1 MNTTWSREQVQA
13 LVDEGGFYYQN
24 IELPYGLATGGTDRS
39 PTARAIF
46 PDDMTGKTVL
56 DLGCKF
62 GFFCFEALKRGA
74 KRAVGVDVDSY
85 SLERARR
92 LADCLGLDASF
103 ELYDIEK
110 EPIRER
116 FDYVLCLNL
125 LHHLRNPLTALERLA
140 AVTDERLI
148 LESATMGRHDRR
160 RLRLSPFETLL
171 LRRRPILYA
180 SRNGT
185 SDRRN
190 VQKFFITP
198 SAIENLLRYQ
208 SNAFARVDAHPS
220 DHKNR
225 YISVAHRRR
234 IGELV
239 VVAGA
244 TGSGSAALAQQLAS
258 GGAPELAALAGTG
271 DGSGFVSV
279 DANDFSEF
287 SEPAAERLIL
297 HYDILR
303 PHRRSAKTHA
313 RDEVMDVLRCAT
325 ARDLRDALAAAGAAA
340 PQLRVGAGVVRDPR
354 RLVLRRAPAPE
365 AARGV
370 RGPAGAPRPLS
381 ALVRVRERRGGAT
394 LRGDSGQRAARR
406 EPRGLAA
413 FAAGG
418 WSEHR
423 MSRAYGAA
431 VGLLDLESDTERKQ
445 LHAWHFERVPLCAES
460 EP

>member
-1 MNTTWSREQVQA
+1 MITTWSREQVQS

-39 PTARAIF
+39 PTARTIF

-92 LADCLGLDASF
+92 LADCLGLDATF

-185 SDRRN
+185 SGRRN

-208 SNAFARVDAHPS
+208 SNAFARVDKHPS

-258 GGAPELAALAGTG
+258 GQAPELAALAGTG

-279 DANDFSEF
+279 DANDFSEL
-287 SEPAAERLIL
+287 SEPAVERLIL

-313 RDEVMDVLRCAT
+313 RDEVMDVLRCARRVT
-325 ARDLRDALAAAGAAA
+325 FVTLWRPPEVLRRSYESEPVSFATRAGWFFEGRRRRKLLAEFAD
-340 PQLRVGAGVVRDPR
+340 PQELLGHYRRWFQFASGAGVRHFVVTPDSEPR
-354 RLVLRRAPAPE
+354 VASLEAWQRAP
-365 AARGV
+365 
-370 RGPAGAPRPLS
+370 
-381 ALVRVRERRGGAT
+381 RGG
-394 LRGDSGQRAARR
+394 
-406 EPRGLAA
+406 
-413 FAAGG
+413 
-418 WSEHR
+418 
-423 MSRAYGAA
+423 GA
-431 VGLLDLESDTERKQ
+431 SI
-445 LHAWHFERVPLCAES
+445 P
-460 EP
+460 

>member
-1 MNTTWSREQVQA
+1 MNTTWSKEQVQA

-24 IELPYGLATGGTDRS
+24 IDLPYGLSTGGTDRS

-74 KRAVGVDVDSY
+74 KRAVGVEVDPY

-92 LADCLGLDASF
+92 LADCLGLNATF
-103 ELYDIEK
+103 ELADIEQ
-110 EPIRER
+110 EPIHER

-148 LESATMGRHDRR
+148 LESATMGRHDRQ
-160 RLRLSPFETLL
+160 RLQLSPFETLL

-198 SAIENLLRYQ
+198 TAIENLLRYQ
-208 SNAFARVDAHPS
+208 SNAFARVDSQPS
-220 DHKNR
+220 DHKDR

-244 TGSGSAALAQQLAS
+244 TGSGSATLARQLAS
-258 GGAPELAALAGTG
+258 GQAPEVAALAGTG
-271 DGSGFVSV
+271 NGSGFTLV

-287 SEPAAERLIL
+287 SEPAVDRLLL

-313 RDEVMDVLRCAT
+313 RDEVMDVLRCA
-325 ARDLRDALAAAGAAA
+325 
-340 PQLRVGAGVVRDPR
+340 QRVTFVTLWRPPE
-354 RLVLRRAPAPE
+354 LLRRSYESEPVSFAT
-365 AARGV
+365 R
-370 RGPAGAPRPLS
+370 AGWFF
-381 ALVRVRERRGGAT
+381 EGRRRRKLLAEFADPQELTGHYRRWFDFA
-394 LRGDSGQRAARR
+394 SGTHIRHIVVSPDA
-406 EPRGLAA
+406 EPRLASLEA
-413 FAAGG
+413 WQRSPQGG
-418 WSEHR
+418 
-423 MSRAYGAA
+423 GAA
-431 VGLLDLESDTERKQ
+431 VR
-445 LHAWHFERVPLCAES
+445 
-460 EP
+460 

>member
-1 MNTTWSREQVQA
+1 MVSAMTTTWSREQVQA

-24 IELPYGLATGGTDRS
+24 IDLPYGLSTGGTDRS

-46 PDDMTGKTVL
+46 PDDMSGKTVL

-74 KRAVGVDVDSY
+74 TRAVGVDVDPF

-92 LADCLGLDASF
+92 VADCLGLPATF
-103 ELYDIEK
+103 EQFDIEQ

-160 RLRLSPFETLL
+160 RLRLSPFETVL

-185 SDRRN
+185 SGKRN
-190 VQKFFITP
+190 VQKFFVTP
-198 SAIENLLRYQ
+198 SALENLLRYQ
-208 SNAFARVDAHPS
+208 SNAFARVDKQPS

-239 VVAGA
+239 VVAGI
-244 TGSGSAALAQQLAS
+244 TGSGSTELARQLAR
-258 GGAPELAALAGTG
+258 GEAPELAALAETG
-271 DGSGFVSV
+271 GGAGWVHV
-279 DANDFSEF
+279 DANDLAEF
-287 SEPAAERLIL
+287 AEPEAPRLIL

-313 RDEVMDVLRCAT
+313 RDEVMDVLGCARRVTFVTLWRPPEPLRRRFKAHPVSLSTRAGWFFEGRRRRKLLREFKDPEELAGHYRRWFEFT
-325 ARDLRDALAAAGAAA
+325 AATRARHFLVSPDAEPRLASLEEWRRSPQGAAAAG
-340 PQLRVGAGVVRDPR
+340 PGRDRESLLAG
-354 RLVLRRAPAPE
+354 
-365 AARGV
+365 
-370 RGPAGAPRPLS
+370 S
-381 ALVRVRERRGGAT
+381 
-394 LRGDSGQRAARR
+394 
-406 EPRGLAA
+406 
-413 FAAGG
+413 
-418 WSEHR
+418 
-423 MSRAYGAA
+423 
-431 VGLLDLESDTERKQ
+431 
-445 LHAWHFERVPLCAES
+445 
-460 EP
+460 